1 MSKLPVYNQQGK
13 VVNEIELDSVVFDG
27 EVNQDV
33 LYQAVLMYRANL
45 RKGLASTKTRGEVSG
60 GGRKP
65 WRQKGTGRARVGSSR
80 SPLWRK
86 GGVVFG
92 PVTKQVFGLS
102 LPKRIKLAA
111 LKSSLNAKLN
121 ENNLLILDDLKIDV
135 SKTKE
140 AVNILSNLKLNNKS
154 RSSSQGKAASKK
166 SKNSKTKK
174 LRNEKTLLTLDDIN
188 ANLRRSFSNINFLE
202 MVKAADVNAYDILR
216 VKKLI
221 VTLNG
226 IKILADRI
234 KNIL

>member
-13 VVNEIELDSVVFDG
+13 VVSEIELDPVVFDG
-27 EVNQDV
+27 KVNQDV

-45 RKGLASTKTRGEVSG
+45 HKGLASTKTRGEVSG

-92 PVTKQVFGLS
+92 PGTGQVFGLS
-102 LPKRIKLAA
+102 LPKRIKLTA

-140 AVNILSNLKLNNKS
+140 AVKILSNLKLNNKS
-154 RSSSQGKAASKK
+154 RSSSQGKAASNKSRNFKK
-166 SKNSKTKK
+166 P
-174 LRNEKTLLTLDDIN
+174 RNVKTLLTLDDIN
-188 ANLRRSFSNINFLE
+188 ANLRRSFSNISFLE
-202 MVKAADVNAYDILR
+202 MGKAADINAYDILR
-216 VKKLI
+216 ARKLI
-221 VTLNG
+221 ATLNG
-226 IKILADRI
+226 IKILTDRI